1 MGTESEKSSGWDG
14 VPLKYR
20 QPVRGYIGRTVTDS
34 VEEVDFVPGT
44 HVRIWYNNQL
54 DPYAMHHHAAVE
66 IVVCMENTYSTI
78 AGNQLYHLNASD
90 ILIIPP
96 HVPHRHLGGIE
107 GARFI
112 CLFDLSP
119 LNAFEEFRALTSM
132 MLDPI
137 YLTRKSSPS
146 LYLRVYESMMRIVD
160 NYFSTQSTW
169 EMSIYAELLNV
180 FAGIGKERLSDS
192 DNFSPA
198 GSTHFQANYDKFSG
212 LMLYLDEHYAED
224 ISLEQAAELVGFSK
238 FHFSRLFKEYAGT
251 TFYDHLVRRRVRAAQ
266 ELLSTSMSITE
277 ITFRTGWGSLT
288 SFSRSFRKY
297 TGMSPSEYRALSET
311 VKPSNTAL
319 YAGASHAQHALQ

>member
-1 MGTESEKSSGWDG
+1 MGIESETSPGWDG

-20 QPVRGYIGRTVTDS
+20 QPVRGYIGRTVNDS

-54 DPYAMHHHAAVE
+54 DAYALHHHAAAE
-66 IVVCMENTYSTI
+66 IVICMESTYNTI
-78 AGNQLYHLNASD
+78 AANQLYQLNASD

-96 HVPHRHLGGIE
+96 LVPHRHLGGIK
-107 GARFI
+107 GTRFI

-119 LNAFEEFRALTSM
+119 LNAFEEFRALSST

-137 YLTRKSSPS
+137 YLTRKSAPS
-146 LYLRVYESMMRIVD
+146 LYLRVYESMMRVVD
-160 NYFSTQSTW
+160 VYFSTQSTW
-169 EMSIYAELLNV
+169 EMAIFSELLNV
-180 FAGIGKERLSDS
+180 FAGIGKDRLSES

-297 TGMSPSEYRALSET
+297 TGMSPTEYRSLSE
-311 VKPSNTAL
+311 VKGSAL
-319 YAGASHAQHALQ
+319 HRS